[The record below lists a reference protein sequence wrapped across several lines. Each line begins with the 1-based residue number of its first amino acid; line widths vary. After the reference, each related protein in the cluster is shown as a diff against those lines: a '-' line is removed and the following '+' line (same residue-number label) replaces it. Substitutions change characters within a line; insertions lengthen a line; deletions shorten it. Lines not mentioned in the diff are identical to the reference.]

1 MKLHSLYNGIFPK
14 MKRNLFGKIFNFNKK
29 QTTMNT
35 ILIYDGSFAGFLSAV
50 YKVFDENLK
59 EVSIVKP
66 KHFVPDMFSE
76 SKKVASSEIYAKRV
90 WNSLEIKTTKHG
102 ANELY
107 KAFLSEIKGT
117 EDVLLRYIMYVY
129 ASESYNYADLS
140 NVNALRVSQVA
151 RMVTREMNH
160 IQNYLSFKPSNN
172 GMDLAV
178 LNSNFN
184 MLPLIGKYF
193 KRKYPNKKWLIYD
206 QRRNYGLY
214 FNTKEID
221 HIHLSIDDQL
231 KIYDKNHPIFYV
243 NLENSQAEVNC

>member
-1 MKLHSLYNGIFPK
+1 
-14 MKRNLFGKIFNFNKK
+14 MKRLLSKI
-29 QTTMNT
+29 
-35 ILIYDGSFAGFLSAV
+35 
-50 YKVFDENLK
+50 
-59 EVSIVKP
+59 
-66 KHFVPDMFSE
+66 
-76 SKKVASSEIYAKRV
+76 
-90 WNSLEIKTTKHG
+90 
-102 ANELY
+102 
-107 KAFLSEIKGT
+107 
-117 EDVLLRYIMYVY
+117 LLNH
-129 ASESYNYADLS
+129 NYTDLS

-221 HIHLSIDDQL
+221 RIHLSIDDQL
-231 KIYDKNHPIFYV
+231 KIYDKNNPIFYV